1 MKYKFIYLL
10 TISLVIIS
18 SCRSK
23 NPVNYE
29 GGGMAREV
37 ASTSMEAPP
46 PPPPEALKSADA
58 GQPVTPAPEQVIT
71 VERKVIRN
79 GNVEVRVNDIT
90 TGKQQVDSLVKKYRA
105 YYAGEVY
112 NNQDFSHSYS
122 LTIRIPAASFDGFIL
137 ALETG
142 VGEIA
147 FKNIN
152 AQDVTEQFIDL
163 ETRLKN
169 KRNYMERYR
178 TLLNKAQ
185 SVKDILDIEEKIR
198 VIEEEIES
206 TEGRLKYL
214 NNQVDFSTLELQIT
228 RKNDYNQYSRTPGTF
243 WERLKLSV
251 VKGWFGLVSFSL
263 FVVRLWGFWI
273 IGAILFWFIRK
284 RIRERKK

>member
-1 MKYKFIYLL
+1 MKNKFVYLVV
-10 TISLVIIS
+10 ISLLVTLT

-23 NPVNYE
+23 GPVNFE
-29 GGGMAREV
+29 GGGMAREE
-37 ASTSMEAPP
+37 ASTSMEAPAPAP
-46 PPPPEALKSADA
+46 PPA
-58 GQPVTPAPEQVIT
+58 EQAIT

-79 GNVEVRVNDIT
+79 GNVEVRVIDLA
-90 TGKQQVDSLVKKYRA
+90 TGKQQVDSLVKKFRA
-105 YYAGEVY
+105 YYAGEMY
-112 NNQDFSHSYS
+112 NNQDFTHSYS
-122 LTIRIPAASFDGFIL
+122 LSIRIPAASFDAFIG

-147 FKNIN
+147 FKNIS

-169 KRNYMERYR
+169 KRNYMDRYR
-178 TLLNKAQ
+178 ALLNKAQ

-206 TEGRLKYL
+206 AEGRLKYL

-263 FVVRLWGFWI
+263 FVVRLWAFWI